1 MRRAPAIAF
10 VAAFSLAVLALCM
23 PGRDARA
30 EEILSQAYI
39 EELNMVT
46 VGDDRKREEPPAV
59 DAPKFLPMTDAG
71 LYMEPQD
78 VVFVEEPENEGG
90 QVYIYPQCVLVQ
102 HEVVNLRTHG
112 RRRSITYSPLTGSV
126 IGIYARTTEDTVTAF
141 GTMGM
146 LVNSNRM
153 LYDRATNSLC
163 PQILDTC
170 IKGPLRNRKLDRFPL
185 LWTTWRY
192 VSKRYPHALVLSKNT
207 GWRRNYG
214 RDPYGSYARLDTY
227 YQKGGP
233 SFPVSHRDNLFP
245 PKASVIALADGEAAV
260 AVPMSQMRKA
270 KVASMKLEGRNL
282 VALYDPGFDAVRM
295 YRANA
300 DGRELTFDTAD
311 GDIVDLET
319 RTRWSV
325 RGVATSGR
333 LRGARLER
341 VPAVPCMWF
350 AWKAFHPYTRV
361 WRGNGGSMLSALPTG
376 PSALQ

>member
-1 MRRAPAIAF
+1 MRRAFAISF
-10 VAAFSLAVLALCM
+10 LAAFSVAVFALCM
-23 PGRDARA
+23 PSGGVRA
-30 EEILSQAYI
+30 GEILSQAYI
-39 EELNMVT
+39 DELNLVT

-59 DAPKFLPMTDAG
+59 DKPAFIPMTDAG

-78 VVFVEEPENEGG
+78 VVFVEEPEDPRG
-90 QVYIYPQCVLVQ
+90 QVYIYPQNVLVQ
-102 HEVVNLRTHG
+102 HEVVNLRNHG
-112 RRRSITYSPLTGSV
+112 RRRSITYAPLTGSV
-126 IGIYARTTEDTVTAF
+126 VGIYAKATADTVTAF

-170 IKGPLRNRKLDRFPL
+170 IKGPLRNRKLSRFPL
-185 LWTTWRY
+185 LWSTWRY
-192 VSKRYPHALVLSKNT
+192 VSKQYPHALVLSKNT

-214 RDPYGSYARLDTY
+214 RDPYGSYARRDTY
-227 YQKGGP
+227 YQKGIP
-233 SFPVSHRDNLFP
+233 SFPVAHRDNLFP
-245 PKASVIALADGEAAV
+245 PKASFIALADGEAAV
-260 AVPMSQMRKA
+260 AVSMDQVRKA
-270 KVASMKLEGRNL
+270 KVASMKLEGKNL
-282 VALYDPGFDAVRM
+282 VALYDPAFDAARM
-295 YRANA
+295 YRAHA
-300 DGRELTFDTAD
+300 DGRELTFDMAD

-341 VPAVPCMWF
+341 LPAVPCMWF

-361 WRGNGGSMLSALPTG
+361 WRGNGGSMFSSLPTG